1 MRIRREE
8 GEHRALTIDG
18 RGVDRHLGRA
28 DAHQTLRHMAPVCW
42 NGAVSDYLFHRLP
55 FSSNGVNLMSKKMKH
70 QGQKFSRRQV
80 VSGLSGVAAAAITAG
95 TLPRVTYGASK
106 KFKVA
111 IILPSFDQQ
120 RWKAADGAYFV
131 SRAEELGMD
140 PLPIIS
146 SNNDPILQASQVENM
161 LNQGIDGLA
170 LVPVD
175 IEAAVASVRKCNDA
189 GVPVVSENYIIPG
202 VELAG
207 IAARDG
213 VELGRKLGRAVTEA
227 APEGNYVLTNGDIGT
242 DIARLKHEGI
252 MEIIQPVVDSGA
264 IEIVHDQYIRGWSSE
279 LARKQIEQAL
289 TANDNNIAAV
299 ACSWDGGAYGV
310 IEALRAQGL
319 AGKIFV
325 TGEDA
330 EPQALKLVLAKEM
343 LVTAWTKFDSMG
355 ARSADML
362 YEKLAGLPSS
372 ANSTFNNGWGDIPW
386 DKIEIVNVTID
397 GAGPEAIS
405 VSEFADANP
414 WWVTREELGI

>member
-1 MRIRREE
+1 MTKKTDTNKAKGGRKHTRREV
-8 GEHRALTIDG
+8 LT
-18 RGVDRHLGRA
+18 
-28 DAHQTLRHMAPVCW
+28 
-42 NGAVSDYLFHRLP
+42 
-55 FSSNGVNLMSKKMKH
+55 K
-70 QGQKFSRRQV
+70 
-80 VSGLSGVAAAAITAG
+80 VSGAAAATVAAT
-95 TLPRVTYGASK
+95 TLPRVTYGATK

-120 RWKAADGAYFV
+120 RWKAADGEYFV
-131 SRAEELGMD
+131 RRAEELGME
-140 PLPIIS
+140 PLPLIS
-146 SNNDPILQASQVENM
+146 SNSDPILQASQVENM
-161 LNQGIDGLA
+161 LTQGIDGLA

-175 IEAAVASVRKCNDA
+175 IDAAVASVLKCNAA
-189 GVPVVSENYIIPG
+189 GVPVVSENYIIPN

-213 VELGRKLGRAVTEA
+213 VELGRMLGRAAIAA

-252 MEIIQPVVDSGA
+252 MEILQPHVDSGA
-264 IEIVHDQYIRGWSSE
+264 ITIVHDQYMRAWSGE
-279 LARKQIEQAL
+279 LARKQVEQAL
-289 TANDNNIAAV
+289 TANDNDIAAV

-319 AGKIFV
+319 QGKIPV

-343 LVTAWTKFDSMG
+343 LVTAWTKFDLMG
-355 ARSADML
+355 TRAADML

-372 ANSTFNNGWGDIPW
+372 ANSTHHNGWGEIPW
-386 DKIEIVNVTID
+386 DKIDIVNVTVD
-397 GAGPEAIS
+397 GTEPDSIS